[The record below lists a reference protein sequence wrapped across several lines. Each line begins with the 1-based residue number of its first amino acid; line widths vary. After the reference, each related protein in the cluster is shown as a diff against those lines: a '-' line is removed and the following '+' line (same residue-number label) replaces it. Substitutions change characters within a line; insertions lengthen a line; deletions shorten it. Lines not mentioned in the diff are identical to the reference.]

1 MRSITPILNTKGLSS
16 LNDCA
21 KVKLLLYVM
30 ILLVMMKIILRI
42 ILKATLQF
50 FQDSERFH
58 E

>member
-1 MRSITPILNTKGLSS
+1 MRSITPILNTKGLPS

-21 KVKLLLYVM
+21 KVKLLLYGDDS
-30 ILLVMMKIILRI
+30 LSRDANSI

-50 FQDSERFH
+50 FYDSERFH